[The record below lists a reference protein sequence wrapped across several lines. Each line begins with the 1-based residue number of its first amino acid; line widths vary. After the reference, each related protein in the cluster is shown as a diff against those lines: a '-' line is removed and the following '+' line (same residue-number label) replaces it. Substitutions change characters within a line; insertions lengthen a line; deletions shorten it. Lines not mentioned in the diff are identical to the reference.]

1 MQVSRPQVHSASG
14 HLCRACIRMMGTAG
28 AKLVLRLFTFAAK
41 SGMLWNAGG
50 PGQRTQQPHTAPQLR
65 AWRPAAPTYSKHTG
79 RQRGWS
85 RTKSCARAWRHAPPR
100 RTPTPALH
108 STSHH
113 GPRCTPTPA
122 LQNPPR
128 TPAHAHSSHALL
140 TTNTWAQR
148 LGLAEHPGARSG
160 TYLALAGPC
169 PGPRQY
175 PP

>member
-1 MQVSRPQVHSASG
+1 VHSASG
-14 HLCRACIRMMGTAG
+14 HLCRACIRMMGTARRKAG
-28 AKLVLRLFTFAAK
+28 PSLIYICSKERDAVERRRARAA
-41 SGMLWNAGG
+41 
-50 PGQRTQQPHTAPQLR
+50 HTATSHC
-65 AWRPAAPTYSKHTG
+65 AAAPSLAPRSTDIQQAHRTAAGLVAYEELCTG
-79 RQRGWS
+79 L
-85 RTKSCARAWRHAPPR
+85 AHAPPR